1 MDPREA
7 QNRGILAEEL
17 AVTRLLELGFNVAR
31 PVQIGPIDMF
41 SIWDGETI
49 KRLQVKSAASR
60 TPEKL
65 RYEFKVSPTSGSY
78 VDSVDSL
85 VLVGV
90 ETRSFWVVPMSV
102 AGEIKKINCTVGGNG
117 QYDKFFDAWSL
128 LKKA

>member
-1 MDPREA
+1 MNQRDA

-17 AVTRLLELGFNVAR
+17 VVTRLLELGFNVAR
-31 PVQIGPIDMF
+31 PVQIGPIDML
-41 SIWDGETI
+41 SIWQGGVI

-65 RYEFKVSPTSGSY
+65 RYEFKVTPSHGDY

-85 VLVGV
+85 ILAGV
-90 ETRSFWVVPMSV
+90 ETRSFWVVPM
-102 AGEIKKINCTVGGNG
+102 NCTIGGNG